1 VPAAGFP
8 VPARAGR
15 TATFWYRSGDNLGGS
30 MKKTHRIWKI
40 LLCLSLPAAVSTLS
54 TAAHAADYSLGLGIH
69 YWRAVDDLGG
79 SFDNSGVAGMFSYQY
94 IPAGLFKLEGDL
106 EYFPKGFGGADDT
119 AWSPQVYVLLGNRLY
134 AGVGA
139 GVIYSQGFSDEF
151 SDVFYAARV
160 GTDFTLLPRT
170 HLDINA
176 NYRFKDWNQIDQADT
191 DTITLGAVLR
201 IRF

>member
-1 VPAAGFP
+1 MSAM
-8 VPARAGR
+8 RKMR
-15 TATFWYRSGDNLGGS
+15 RI
-30 MKKTHRIWKI
+30 KKTLLGLVI
-40 LLCLSLPAAVSTLS
+40 LAGLSALS
-54 TAAHAADYSLGLGIH
+54 AGAAHAADHSLGLGVH
-69 YWRAVDDLGG
+69 YWRAVKDLDS
-79 SFDNSGVAGMFSYQY
+79 SFDRSGAAGMFSYQY
-94 IPAGLFKLEGDL
+94 IPAGLFKLEVDL

-151 SDVFYAARV
+151 SDVFYAARI
-160 GTDFTLLPRT
+160 GTDFALLPRT
-170 HLDINA
+170 HLDVNA
-176 NYRFKDWNQIDQADT
+176 NYRFKDWNQLDQADT

>member
-1 VPAAGFP
+1 MSKT
-8 VPARAGR
+8 RKTGR
-15 TATFWYRSGDNLGGS
+15 
-30 MKKTHRIWKI
+30 ICKI
-40 LLCLSLPAAVSTLS
+40 LFCLTVLAAAAALS
-54 TAAHAADYSLGLGIH
+54 AAAAHAAGHSLGLGVH
-69 YWRAVDDLGG
+69 YWRAVDDLDG
-79 SFDNSGVAGMFSYQY
+79 SFDRSGAAGMFSYQY
-94 IPAGLFKLEGDL
+94 IPAGLFKLEVDL

-139 GVIYSQGFSDEF
+139 GVIYSQGFDDEL
-151 SDVFYAARV
+151 SDVFYAARI
-160 GTDFTLLPRT
+160 GTDFALLPRT